1 MKRMKNK
8 VIKSLNWR
16 EESFNLCTIYDA
28 SVVHLINHKIEEKGS
43 DGNKSQN
50 DIGQDGL
57 VLSEKCC
64 LGNKVDG
71 NQNQKS
77 DDRT

>member
-8 VIKSLNWR
+8 IIKGLNWR
-16 EESFNLCTIYDA
+16 KESFDLCTIYDA
-28 SVVHLINHKIEEKGS
+28 SAVHLINHKIEEKGAH
-43 DGNKSQN
+43 GNKSQN
-50 DIGQDGL
+50 DIGQDSL
-57 VLSEKCC
+57 VLSEKGC

-71 NQNQKS
+71 NQNQKG

>member
-8 VIKSLNWR
+8 IIKGLNWR
-16 EESFNLCTIYDA
+16 EEGFNLCTIYNA
-28 SVVHLINHKIEEKGS
+28 SAVHLINHKIEEKGAN
-43 DGNKSQN
+43 GNKSQN

-64 LGNKVDG
+64 LGNKMDG
-71 NQNQKS
+71 NQNQKG
-77 DDRT
+77 DDST